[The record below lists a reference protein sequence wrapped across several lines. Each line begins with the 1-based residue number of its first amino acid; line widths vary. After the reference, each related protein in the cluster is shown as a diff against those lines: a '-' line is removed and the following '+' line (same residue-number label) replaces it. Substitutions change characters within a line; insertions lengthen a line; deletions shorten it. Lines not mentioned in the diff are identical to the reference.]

1 MSPKSKDK
9 IQIQFVG
16 EAASEVTGS
25 CIWVKTPHVEF
36 LIECGLYQSSGNILS
51 EYKINNAPFKF
62 KPKNISYVF
71 GCHCHGDHILRIPL
85 LFKRGM
91 RAPVIMPA
99 GSAPIA
105 QILMEDSARI
115 MACDA
120 LDLSKQYGREYAPI
134 YTQDHV
140 DICMAH
146 LREYPM
152 GEVIQLDEYVKFR
165 FVPSGHIMNAAQIE
179 IFVTEGNITK
189 TIAYTSDLGN
199 THIKPYYAND
209 FEPIHKANIFIGE
222 TTYGGEHRIA
232 TQRVRNKDLQKLKS
246 VIENTCQNDRGR
258 VLIPCF
264 ANSRSQV
271 MLTHLYDMFGEDPSF
286 KVPVL
291 FDTPMGVRVCEAY
304 RRLLTGEDA
313 KKWDKVL
320 QWPNIKFITDPMES
334 KAWQNDDNPAV
345 IISSSGMLTHG
356 RSRAY
361 AKALLGDSRNVIAF
375 CGFSVDNSL
384 ASIIKEGKVK
394 TIKLGGKRVS
404 NRCRVVDLHSFTS
417 HAQRDELL
425 NYYSNVDCEKVLLV
439 HGDMEGKREFAA
451 DLEREI
457 SKKDKTSKVVCV
469 NKSYMLGL

>member
-1 MSPKSKDK
+1 MSTKPKDK

-91 RAPVIMPA
+91 RAPVIMPT

-120 LDLSKQYGREYAPI
+120 LDLSRQYSREYEPI

-140 DICMAH
+140 DLCMAH

-152 GEVIQLDEYVKFR
+152 GEIIQLDEYVKFR

-199 THIKPYYAND
+199 THIKPYYANN
-209 FEPIHKANIFIGE
+209 FEPICKANVFIGE

-232 TQRVRNKDLQKLKS
+232 TQRIRNKDLEKLKS
-246 VIENTCQNDRGR
+246 TIENTCQNDRGR

-286 KVPVL
+286 KIPIL
-291 FDTPMGVRVCEAY
+291 FDTPMGIRVCEAY
-304 RRLLTGEDA
+304 TKLLSGADA
-313 KKWDKVL
+313 EKWERVL
-320 QWPNIKFITDPMES
+320 QWPNIKFIADPTES
-334 KAWQNDDNPAV
+334 KAWQNNDSPAV

-394 TIKLGGKRVS
+394 TIKLGGKRVP

-451 DLEREI
+451 DLEQEI

>member
-140 DICMAH
+140 DMCMAH

-152 GEVIQLDEYVKFR
+152 GEIIQLDEYVKFR

-232 TQRVRNKDLQKLKS
+232 TQRVRNKDLQKLKGI
-246 VIENTCQNDRGR
+246 IENTCQNDRGR

-313 KKWDKVL
+313 EKWDKVL

-334 KAWQNDDNPAV
+334 KAWQNDDSPAV

-394 TIKLGGKRVS
+394 TIKLGGKRVA

>member
-1 MSPKSKDK
+1 MSAKPKDK

-36 LIECGLYQSSGNILS
+36 LIECGLYQSSGNILN

-91 RAPVIMPA
+91 RAPVIMPT

-140 DICMAH
+140 DMCMAH

-152 GEVIQLDEYVKFR
+152 GEIIQLDEYVKFR

-246 VIENTCQNDRGR
+246 VIENTCQNERGR

-286 KVPVL
+286 KIPVL

-313 KKWDKVL
+313 EKWDKVL

-334 KAWQNDDNPAV
+334 KAWQNDDSPAV

-394 TIKLGGKRVS
+394 TIKLGGKRVA

-439 HGDMEGKREFAA
+439 HGDMDSKREFAI
-451 DLEREI
+451 DLEQEI

>member
-1 MSPKSKDK
+1 MSSKSKDK

-25 CIWVKTPHVEF
+25 CIWVKTPHIEF
-36 LIECGLYQSSGNILS
+36 LIECGLYQSSGNILD
-51 EYKINNAPFKF
+51 EYRINNAAFKF
-62 KPKNISYVF
+62 KPKDISYVF
-71 GCHCHGDHILRIPL
+71 GCHCHGDHILRMPL

-91 RAPVIMPA
+91 RSPVIMPE

-105 QILMEDSARI
+105 RILMEDSARI
-115 MACDA
+115 MECDA
-120 LDLSKQYGREYAPI
+120 ADLSNQYGREYQPI
-134 YTQDHV
+134 YLQEHV
-140 DICMAH
+140 DMCMAH

-152 GEVIQLDEYVKFR
+152 GEIIQLDEYVKFR
-165 FVPSGHIMNAAQIE
+165 FIPSGHIMNAAQIE

-199 THIKPYYAND
+199 THIAQYYANQ
-209 FEPIHKANIFIGE
+209 FEPIRKANVFIGE
-222 TTYGGEHRIA
+222 TTYGGETRIA
-232 TQRVRNKDLQKLKS
+232 TQRIRNKDLEKLKC
-246 VIENTCQNDRGR
+246 VIENTCQNDKGR

-271 MLTHLYDMFGEDPSF
+271 MLTHLYDMFGDDPSF
-286 KVPVL
+286 KIPIL

-304 RRLLTGEDA
+304 RCLLTGEA
-313 KKWDKVL
+313 AEKWEKVL
-320 QWPNIKFITDPMES
+320 KWGNIKFITDPLDS
-334 KAWQNDDNPAV
+334 KAWQNDDCPAV

-361 AKALLGDSRNVIAF
+361 AKSLLGDDRNVIAF

-394 TIKLGGKRVS
+394 TIKLGGRRVA

-425 NYYSNVDCEKVLLV
+425 NYYSSVDCEKVLLV
-439 HGDMEGKREFAA
+439 HGDMEGKLGFAA
-451 DLEREI
+451 DLEEEI

-469 NKSYMLGL
+469 NKGYTLGL

>member
-1 MSPKSKDK
+1 MSAKPKDK

-36 LIECGLYQSSGNILS
+36 LIECGLYQSSGNILN

-71 GCHCHGDHILRIPL
+71 GCHCHGDHILRVPL

-91 RAPVIMPA
+91 RAPVIMPT

-140 DICMAH
+140 DMCMAH

-152 GEVIQLDEYVKFR
+152 GEIIQLDEYVKFR

-246 VIENTCQNDRGR
+246 VIENTCQNERGR

-286 KVPVL
+286 KIPVL

-313 KKWDKVL
+313 EKWDKVL

-334 KAWQNDDNPAV
+334 KAWQNDDSPAV

-394 TIKLGGKRVS
+394 TIKLGGKRVA

-439 HGDMEGKREFAA
+439 HGDMDSKREFAI
-451 DLEREI
+451 DLEQEI

>member
-1 MSPKSKDK
+1 MSAKPKDK

-91 RAPVIMPA
+91 RAPVIMPT

-140 DICMAH
+140 DMCMAH

-152 GEVIQLDEYVKFR
+152 GEIIQLDEYVKFR

-313 KKWDKVL
+313 EKWDKVL

-334 KAWQNDDNPAV
+334 KAWQNDDSPAV

-394 TIKLGGKRVS
+394 TIKLGGRRVA
-404 NRCRVVDLHSFTS
+404 NHCRVVDLHSFTS

-425 NYYSNVDCEKVLLV
+425 NYYSDVDCEKVLLV
-439 HGDMEGKREFAA
+439 HGDMDSKREFAI
-451 DLEREI
+451 DLEQEI
-457 SKKDKTSKVVCV
+457 SKKNKTSKVVCV

>member
-120 LDLSKQYGREYAPI
+120 LDLSKQYDREYAPI

-140 DICMAH
+140 DMCMAH

-152 GEVIQLDEYVKFR
+152 GEIIQLDEYVKFR

-313 KKWDKVL
+313 EKWDKVL

-334 KAWQNDDNPAV
+334 KAWQNDDSPAV

-394 TIKLGGKRVS
+394 TIKLGGKRVA

-451 DLEREI
+451 DLEQEI

>member
-140 DICMAH
+140 DMCMAH

-152 GEVIQLDEYVKFR
+152 GEIIQLDEYIKFR

-394 TIKLGGKRVS
+394 TIKLGGKRVA

-451 DLEREI
+451 DLEQEI

>member
-140 DICMAH
+140 DMCMAH

-152 GEVIQLDEYVKFR
+152 GEIIQLDEYVKFR

-246 VIENTCQNDRGR
+246 IVENTCQNDRGR

-313 KKWDKVL
+313 EKWDKVL

-334 KAWQNDDNPAV
+334 KAWQNDDSPAV

-394 TIKLGGKRVS
+394 TIKLGGKRVA

-451 DLEREI
+451 DLEREL